1 MNYNSYSPDTVFY
14 QQIQQPVRYR
24 YERAYPQCI
33 APKFVQHQICTLCHN
48 PIPISSKYDSYP
60 TLVGICPSCFEQMFN
75 RQLDVQIPVQQYTQP
90 IKKAKK
96 VDGSFKIT
104 PIKPIPI
111 RTTIDKKV
119 EEDLRT
125 SKSMLNPVDD
135 IVPSQDTSG
144 LDILSEVASEATT
157 PVDEQQQH
165 DMNNRQSELISQ
177 AESIQNQNDSFTS
190 TNTSSMSIPSDA
202 VVGGM
207 VVDQQTIQQQQQQQ
221 PPAPTRQKR
230 RHVTPK
236 AQFLVCSTCSQT
248 KPYKEFT
255 TKRTGERTRTCKVCS
270 ERKKNYYQ
278 RNICKRR
285 RYDDDAYYF

>member
-14 QQIQQPVRYR
+14 QQVQQPIRYR
-24 YERAYPQCI
+24 YERAYPQYI
-33 APKFVQHQICTLCHN
+33 APKFVQHQICTVCHN

-60 TLVGICPSCFEQMFN
+60 ALVGICPNCFEQLFN
-75 RQLDVQIPVQQYTQP
+75 RKTDVPIPAQQYTQP
-90 IKKAKK
+90 IKRAKTASGPLK
-96 VDGSFKIT
+96 VT

-119 EEDLRT
+119 VEDLRST
-125 SKSMLNPVDD
+125 NSIFNPVCNRNENE
-135 IVPSQDTSG
+135 DTTG
-144 LDILSEVASEATT
+144 LDILSKVASETTT
-157 PVDEQQQH
+157 PVEEEEEEQQEQ
-165 DMNNRQSELISQ
+165 DINTQ
-177 AESIQNQNDSFTS
+177 QNQPTQQQQQQENEIVNSSTS
-190 TNTSSMSIPSDA
+190 VNNSVI
-202 VVGGM
+202 
-207 VVDQQTIQQQQQQQ
+207 IEEQQQQQQQ
-221 PPAPTRQKR
+221 VTASSPSAPPTRKR

>member
-24 YERAYPQCI
+24 YERAYPQYI

-60 TLVGICPSCFEQMFN
+60 AVVGICPSCFEQMFN
-75 RQLDVQIPVQQYTQP
+75 RQLDVPIPVQQYTQP
-90 IKKAKK
+90 VKKAKK
-96 VDGSFKIT
+96 AEGAFKIT

-135 IVPSQDTSG
+135 TVPSQDTSG
-144 LDILSEVASEATT
+144 LDILSEVASEAST
-157 PVDEQQQH
+157 PVEELQQQQ

-177 AESIQNQNDSFTS
+177 TQPIQNQSDSFTS
-190 TNTSSMSIPSDA
+190 TATPSMSVSSD
-202 VVGGM
+202 VVAAGM
-207 VVDQQTIQQQQQQQ
+207 VVDQQTMQQQ
-221 PPAPTRQKR
+221 PPLPPARQKR